1 MLDTFGGSRL
11 ILVIGAG
18 GFQRDYDE
26 YGYEFATAGDSLR
39 ALDASMPVIEER
51 LRKLNTPPLRDPLP
65 ILIGGGGEKVTLR
78 IVAQHAHIWNGF
90 GDPDQAGRKSSILD
104 DWCERIGRDPR
115 EIERSISV
123 RPNQIWNLNRYV
135 ENGITRLIIGV
146 SGPNYDLSPLKEL
159 IRWRDGY
166 HERNG
171 EAAAS

>member
-1 MLDTFGGSRL
+1 VLDTFGGSRL

-39 ALDASMPVIEER
+39 ALDTSMPVIEER

-90 GDPDQAGRKSSILD
+90 GDPDQAAARARYWTIGARGSGAIRGR
-104 DWCERIGRDPR
+104 
-115 EIERSISV
+115 
-123 RPNQIWNLNRYV
+123 
-135 ENGITRLIIGV
+135 
-146 SGPNYDLSPLKEL
+146 
-159 IRWRDGY
+159 
-166 HERNG
+166 
-171 EAAAS
+171 